1 MVGFGDLVSLR
12 RGEIK
17 GHVLG
22 PLGECWFLRA
32 CPRSLGGVAGFEVFC
47 YSPGGVVDSGGMP
60 RSPGGVADSEASRFP
75 MGVAGFVSFLSPGV
89 VAVWGACP
97 RSHGGMAG
105 SGGCPRSPA
114 GVAGSGGVSVPWWRG
129 EFWGFLLGFIGAWR
143 VDRVSSVSSWSVGFL
158 GRVLGPLRRAGLGAS
173 RAPGGVANLES
184 VYSVFW
190 GCGGFGGMFW
200 SPGAVPA
207 AGALSLV
214 PWRVAG

>member
-1 MVGFGDLVSLR
+1 MSSVRWVSVGFCGR
-12 RGEIK
+12 
-17 GHVLG
+17 VLG
-22 PLGECWFLRA
+22 PLEAWRVLRSSAIPLEAWWIRGACLGLLEAWRIRRLLGFLWAWRVLCLLF
-32 CPRSLGGVAGFEVFC
+32 CPLESWR
-47 YSPGGVVDSGGMP
+47 
-60 RSPGGVADSEASRFP
+60 
-75 MGVAGFVSFLSPGV
+75 
-89 VAVWGACP
+89 VWGACP